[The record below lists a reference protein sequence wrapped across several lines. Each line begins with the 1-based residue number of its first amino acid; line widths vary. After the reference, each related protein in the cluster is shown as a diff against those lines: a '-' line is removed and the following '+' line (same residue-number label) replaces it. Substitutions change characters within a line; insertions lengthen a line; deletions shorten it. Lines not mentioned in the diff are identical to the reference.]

1 VLKIASE
8 ILRQKKHGKKFCSK
22 KTRIRKFYAKK
33 SFENLASKTRIR
45 KFYAKKSSEN
55 FALKKCI
62 QEFCAKKPMEILLQK
77 NLFKNY
83 TVEPRM
89 VRTLIYCE
97 NFLLLSARGPSK
109 LTPI

>member
-55 FALKKCI
+55 FALKKRI
-62 QEFCAKKPMEILLQK
+62 QEFCAKKIYLKIIQS
-77 NLFKNY
+77 NLD
-83 TVEPRM
+83 M
-89 VRTLIYCE
+89 VRTLVYCE
-97 NFLLLSARGPSK
+97 NFLLLSTRGPSK